1 MVSVTNSNLDSY
13 RISRYISGEVG
24 IIFPF
29 PLLQII
35 IWYRQILGNWTTKV
49 FDIKRKKKMGQKG
62 CPALCGNN
70 IKKKYY
76 HIIETSLISTWCT
89 VETEGNSIHL
99 IKWKT

>member
-35 IWYRQILGNWTTKV
+35 IWYRQILGN
-49 FDIKRKKKMGQKG
+49 
-62 CPALCGNN
+62 
-70 IKKKYY
+70 
-76 HIIETSLISTWCT
+76 
-89 VETEGNSIHL
+89 
-99 IKWKT
+99 